1 MILQAFSYKQ
11 AMLNGEEG
19 IVIDLEHG
27 KNNSVILNIKRTVQT
42 HYVN

>member
-1 MILQAFSYKQ
+1 MILWAFSYKQ

-27 KNNSVILNIKRTVQT
+27 KNSVILNIKRTVQT